1 MNLAMRVCLR
11 RRAGVGIGWM
21 HVGESGSA
29 RGSLSP
35 AQIQIRP
42 RLALLVIPVCF
53 RDAFL
58 VARCSGEV
66 QKGTVEL

>member
-1 MNLAMRVCLR
+1 MLVNQALRVAASVLR
-11 RRAGVGIGWM
+11 KSKSAL
-21 HVGESGSA
+21 GS
-29 RGSLSP
+29 RS
-35 AQIQIRP
+35 
-42 RLALLVIPVCF
+42 LVIPVCF